1 MKVDPKHIVFGFGLV
16 MVTLGLAACAGF
28 DLGDV
33 VKVKTPNEIQQ
44 TRGLPSTTS
53 LNEAETEYRAWFDD
67 VQRTGAQWKASIDR
81 GGEIRGLLG
90 QLTLTALDDI
100 GPSLAGVPIA
110 GPALPAL
117 TGLAGLFI
125 GAGRLRKEK
134 EASFNKGLEKG
145 GTAKLPTPS
154 IPVPADIRGT
164 NA

>member
-1 MKVDPKHIVFGFGLV
+1 MRVDPKHIAFGFGLV
-16 MVTLGLAACAGF
+16 VVTLGLAACAGF

-33 VKVKTPNEIQQ
+33 VKVRTPNEIQQ
-44 TRGLPSTTS
+44 TRGLPGTTS
-53 LNEAETEYRAWFDD
+53 LNEAEVEYRAWFDD
-67 VQRTGAQWKASIDR
+67 AQRTGAQWKASIDR

-100 GPSLAGVPIA
+100 GPSLAGLPIA
-110 GPALPAL
+110 GPAVPAL

-145 GTAKLPTPS
+145 AANPLPTPS
-154 IPVPADIRGT
+154 ILTPTEIRGT
-164 NA
+164 SA

>member
-1 MKVDPKHIVFGFGLV
+1 MKVDPKHLVFGFGLV
-16 MVTLGLAACAGF
+16 MFTLGLTACAGF

-145 GTAKLPTPS
+145 AANTLPTPV
-154 IPVPADIRGT
+154 IPAPTEIRGT
-164 NA
+164 SA